1 MIYDRM
7 MKGMSNL
14 KKNGQQMNTGES
26 FGANIVDQKTSQILG
41 QLPTQVM
48 RRILGQFLTQVK
60 RRTLGQL
67 PTQVSRRIL
76 GQLLTQVTR
85 RSLGPAWKHN

>member
-1 MIYDRM
+1 
-7 MKGMSNL
+7 MSNL

-41 QLPTQVM
+41 QLLTQVM
-48 RRILGQFLTQVK
+48 
-60 RRTLGQL
+60 
-67 PTQVSRRIL
+67 RRIL

-85 RSLGPAWKHN
+85 GILG